1 MSTAER
7 EAVASGSSSG
17 DGTPRRRFGVRLL
30 LAIAFAGVGLVTAGS
45 VYLFV
50 SDRTTEAIDER
61 EAEIAVERTRRL
73 AARLE
78 LGGRFP
84 ARTRSNVTDNY
95 SAWVFDR
102 DQDLLTAET
111 TKAGESLDDVVSRT
125 EAVETALDGRLF
137 TRDLGAGGTVVAAPI
152 DVEGDIE
159 GAVLA
164 SATRPEALQQSL
176 DALQEDRLTTLLI
189 AVGVAVLVA
198 ILVATPVT
206 TRLKRLASD
215 AGQLAAGR
223 LDRPVRTRGRDEIG
237 DLSRALERMRLA
249 LRESFQ
255 ALSSE
260 RDRLTAIFESLSDAV
275 MVVSPEGEVR
285 FSNRAAARL
294 IGPDSRPMEAFRPWF
309 RRAADRGETTQDGL
323 RVQDRVYAINAR
335 LVKSEN
341 AVLMVIRDR
350 TEELQRELA
359 EREFVSNAAHE
370 LRNPIAGISG
380 AIEVLEAGAKEDP
393 EARDH
398 FLRRLSEDADRVSRL
413 THSLLTLARMEAIGE
428 GEAEVVGVKL
438 AVEEAA
444 EAVTVPE
451 AIHFVVETDPAL
463 AAKADPVLL
472 RQVLIG
478 LLTNAFKHTPAPGTV
493 TLRARR
499 SGEEEVRIEVTD
511 TGLGIPEDEVG
522 RVFERFYRG
531 SAQLESE
538 GFGLGLSIA
547 KRMVEVMGGEI
558 GVSSDAGEGSTF
570 WVRLPVAEPSATPV
584 A

>member
-1 MSTAER
+1 M
-7 EAVASGSSSG
+7 GSDGDPASSG
-17 DGTPRRRFGVRLL
+17 EDRPRRIFGVRLL

-50 SDRTTEAIDER
+50 SDRTTEAIDQR

-78 LGGRFP
+78 LGGRIP
-84 ARTRSNVTDNY
+84 ARTRTNITDNY
-95 SAWVFDR
+95 SAWVFDENGK
-102 DQDLLTAET
+102 LLTPSI
-111 TKAGESLDDVVSRT
+111 TKAGEALPEVPSRQ
-125 EAVETALDGRLF
+125 EAVETALDSELF

-152 DVEGDIE
+152 DVEGVNE

-176 DALQEDRLTTLLI
+176 DALREDRLTTLLI
-189 AVGVAVLVA
+189 AVGVAILVA

-237 DLSRALERMRLA
+237 DLGRALERMRQA
-249 LRESFQ
+249 LRESFD

-275 MVVSPEGEVR
+275 MVVSMTGRVR
-285 FSNRAAARL
+285 FSNPAAGRL
-294 IGPDSRPMEAFRPWF
+294 IGPDSTPIGALTPWF
-309 RRAADRGETTQDGL
+309 RRAADRGECTQDGL
-323 RVQDRVYAINAR
+323 RIEDRVYALNAR

-341 AVLMVIRDR
+341 AVLMVVRDR

-393 EARDH
+393 AARDH
-398 FLRRLSEDADRVSRL
+398 FLQRLSEDTDRVSRL

-444 EAVTVPE
+444 DAVSPPSD
-451 AIHFVVETDPAL
+451 IDFVIETDSEL

-499 SGEEEVRIEVTD
+499 RGEEEVVIEVTD
-511 TGLGIPEDEVG
+511 TGLGIPPQEVG

-558 GVSSDAGEGSTF
+558 GVRSDAGHGSTF

>member
-1 MSTAER
+1 MSSDP
-7 EAVASGSSSG
+7 EAPSSEEVR
-17 DGTPRRRFGVRLL
+17 PRRRFGVRLL
-30 LAIAFAGVGLVTAGS
+30 LAIVFAGVGLVTAGS

-50 SDRTTEAIDER
+50 SDRTTEAIDQR

-78 LGGRFP
+78 LGGHFS
-84 ARTRSNVTDNY
+84 ARTRTNVTDNY
-95 SAWVFDR
+95 SAWVFAPNGR
-102 DQDLLTAET
+102 LLTPAT
-111 TKAGESLDDVVSRT
+111 TKAGEAAADVPSRE
-125 EAVETALDGRLF
+125 EAVGTALDGKLF

-152 DVEGDIE
+152 DVEGEIE

-176 DALQEDRLTTLLI
+176 DALQDDRLTTLLI

-223 LDRPVRTRGRDEIG
+223 LDRPVRVRGRDEIG
-237 DLSRALERMRLA
+237 DLGRALERMRLA
-249 LRESFQ
+249 LRESFD

-275 MVVSPEGEVR
+275 MVVSPEGRVR
-285 FSNRAAARL
+285 FSNPAADRL
-294 IGPDSRPMEAFRPWF
+294 IGPDSHPIEALEPWF
-309 RRAADRGETTQDGL
+309 RRAADRGECTQDGL
-323 RVQDRVYAINAR
+323 RVEDRVYALNGR

-341 AVLMVIRDR
+341 AVLMVVRDR

-398 FLRRLSEDADRVSRL
+398 FLRRLSEDAERVSRL

-444 EAVTVPE
+444 EAVTAP
-451 AIHFVVETDPAL
+451 ADIDFVIESDPDL

-499 SGEEEVRIEVTD
+499 RGDDEVVIEVTD
-511 TGLGIPEDEVG
+511 TGLGIPPQELG

-558 GVSSDAGEGSTF
+558 GVRSDADEGSTF

>member
-1 MSTAER
+1 MSTSEF
-7 EAVASGSSSG
+7 E
-17 DGTPRRRFGVRLL
+17 GTKEQGGAAAPRRRRLGVRLL
-30 LAIAFAGVGLVTAGS
+30 LAIAFAGVGLITAGS

-50 SDRTTEAIDER
+50 SDRTTEAINSR
-61 EAEIAVERTRRL
+61 EAEIATERTRRL

-78 LGGRFP
+78 LGGRIP
-84 ARTRSNVTDNY
+84 ARTRSNVTENY
-95 SAWVFDR
+95 SAWVFDPQGR
-102 DQDLLTAET
+102 LLTDQT
-111 TKAGESLDDVVSRT
+111 TKTGKSLGEVPRRQ
-125 EAVETALDGRLF
+125 EAIAAALDGRLF
-137 TRDLGAGGTVVAAPI
+137 QADVGGDTVVAAPI
-152 DVEGDIE
+152 DIEGNVV
-159 GAVLA
+159 GAVL
-164 SATRPEALQQSL
+164 SDATRPEALQQSL

-189 AVGVAVLVA
+189 AVGVAILVA
-198 ILVATPVT
+198 ILISSLITP
-206 TRLKRLASD
+206 RLRRLASS
-215 AGQLAAGR
+215 AAQIAAGR
-223 LDRPVRTRGRDEIG
+223 LDRPVKTRGRDEIG
-237 DLSRALERMRLA
+237 DLGRALERMRLA
-249 LRESFQ
+249 LRQSFD

-260 RDRLTAIFESLSDAV
+260 RDRLSAIFESLGDAV
-275 MVVSPEGEVR
+275 MVVSPEGDVR
-285 FSNRAAARL
+285 FANPAARRL
-294 IGPDSRPMEAFRPWF
+294 IGVDGRPVESLRPWF
-309 RRAADRGETTQDGL
+309 RRAADRGESTHDGL
-323 RVQDRVYAINAR
+323 RVGDRVYGLNAR
-335 LVKSEN
+335 AIPAED
-341 AVLMVIRDR
+341 AVLMVVRDR

-380 AIEVLEAGAKEDP
+380 AIEVLESGAKDDP
-393 EARDH
+393 DARNH
-398 FLRRLSEDADRVSRL
+398 FLRRLAVDAERVSRL

-444 EAVTVPE
+444 EATTPPE
-451 AIHFVVETDPAL
+451 GIALTVETDPEI

-499 SGEEEVRIEVTD
+499 SGDSEVVIEVSD
-511 TGLGIPEDEVG
+511 TGLGIPPEEVG

-558 GVSSDAGEGSTF
+558 GVSSDPGGGSMF
-570 WVRLPVAEPSATPV
+570 WVRLPVAETSATPV

>member
-1 MSTAER
+1 VPSR
-7 EAVASGSSSG
+7 
-17 DGTPRRRFGVRLL
+17 
-30 LAIAFAGVGLVTAGS
+30 
-45 VYLFV
+45 
-50 SDRTTEAIDER
+50 SDALR
-61 EAEIAVERTRRL
+61 
-73 AARLE
+73 
-78 LGGRFP
+78 
-84 ARTRSNVTDNY
+84 
-95 SAWVFDR
+95 
-102 DQDLLTAET
+102 
-111 TKAGESLDDVVSRT
+111 
-125 EAVETALDGRLF
+125 TALDGELY

-152 DVEGDIE
+152 DVEGEIE

-176 DALQEDRLTTLLI
+176 DALREDRLTTLLI
-189 AVGVAVLVA
+189 AVGVAILVA

-223 LDRPVRTRGRDEIG
+223 LDRPVRARGRDEIG
-237 DLSRALERMRLA
+237 DLGRALERMRQA
-249 LRESFQ
+249 LRESFG

-275 MVVSPEGEVR
+275 MVVSLKGRVR
-285 FSNRAAARL
+285 FSNLAAGRL
-294 IGPDSRPMEAFRPWF
+294 IGPDSTPIEALTPWF
-309 RRAADRGETTQDGL
+309 RRAADRGECTQDGL
-323 RVQDRVYAINAR
+323 RIEDRVYALNAR

-341 AVLMVIRDR
+341 AVLIVVRDR

-393 EARDH
+393 AARDH
-398 FLRRLSEDADRVSRL
+398 FLQRLSEDADRVSRL

-444 EAVTVPE
+444 DAVTPP
-451 AIHFVVETDPAL
+451 ADIDFVVETDSEL

-499 SGEEEVRIEVTD
+499 RGEDEVVIEVTD
-511 TGLGIPEDEVG
+511 TGLGIPPQEVG

-558 GVSSDAGEGSTF
+558 GVRSDAGHGSTF

>member
-1 MSTAER
+1 MARTDGQP
-7 EAVASGSSSG
+7 AVPGAGA
-17 DGTPRRRFGVRLL
+17 PRRRFGVRLL

-50 SDRTTEAIDER
+50 SEQTTDAINER
-61 EAEIAVERTRRL
+61 EAEIAVTRTRQL

-78 LGGRFP
+78 LGGRIA
-84 ARTRSNVTDNY
+84 ARTRSNITANY
-95 SAWVFDR
+95 AAWVFD
-102 DQDLLTAET
+102 DDGELLTADPT
-111 TKAGESLDDVVSRT
+111 RRGHRVS
-125 EAVETALDGRLF
+125 AVPQREVAVQTALEGELYEASG
-137 TRDLGAGGTVVAAPI
+137 GAGRTVVAAPI
-152 DVEGDIE
+152 DVAGRIE

-164 SATRPEALQQSL
+164 SASRPEALQQSL
-176 DALQEDRLTTLLI
+176 DRLQEARLATLLI
-189 AVGVAVLVA
+189 ALGVAVLVA
-198 ILVATPVT
+198 ILISSLITP
-206 TRLKRLASD
+206 RLRRLAAS
-215 AGQLAAGR
+215 ASEIAAGR
-223 LDRPVRTRGRDEIG
+223 LDRPVRARGRDEIG
-237 DLSRALERMRLA
+237 DLGRALDRMRIA

-255 ALSSE
+255 ALSGE

-275 MVVSPEGEVR
+275 MVVSLEGQVR
-285 FSNRAAARL
+285 FANPAARRL
-294 IGPDSRPMEAFRPWF
+294 IGADAAPIEPLSPWF
-309 RRAADRGETTQDGL
+309 RRAADRGECTHDGL
-323 RVQDRVYAINAR
+323 RVGDRVYALNAR
-335 LVKSEN
+335 LVPSEQ
-341 AVLMVIRDR
+341 AVLMVVRDR

-380 AIEVLEAGAKEDP
+380 AIEVLQAGAKQDP

-398 FLRRLSEDADRVSRL
+398 FLRRLSEDTERVSRL

-438 AVEEAA
+438 AIEEAA
-444 EAVTVPE
+444 EAVNAPDGIEIVLDL
-451 AIHFVVETDPAL
+451 DPAL
-463 AAKADPVLL
+463 AAKADPILL

-478 LLTNAFKHTPAPGTV
+478 LLTNAFRHTPAPGTV
-493 TLRARR
+493 TLRAHR
-499 SGEEEVRIEVTD
+499 SAEDVVVIEVQD
-511 TGLGIPEDEVG
+511 TGLGIPAEEVG

-558 GVSSDAGEGSTF
+558 GVRSQPDDGATF
-570 WVRLPVAEPSATPV
+570 WVRLPVAEPTATPV

>member
-1 MSTAER
+1 MATEDR
-7 EAVASGSSSG
+7 EAVSSEEAR
-17 DGTPRRRFGVRLL
+17 PRRRFGVRLL

-78 LGGRFP
+78 LGGRIP
-84 ARTRSNVTDNY
+84 ARTRSNVTENY
-95 SAWVFDR
+95 SAWVFNEEGS
-102 DQDLLTAET
+102 LLTAAT
-111 TKAGESLDDVVSRT
+111 TKAGKPLEDVASRA
-125 EAVETALDGRLF
+125 EALRTALDGELF
-137 TRDLGAGGTVVAAPI
+137 ELDMGAGGTIVAAPI
-152 DVEGDIE
+152 DLEGKIG

-198 ILVATPVT
+198 IAVATPVT
-206 TRLKRLASD
+206 TRLKRLASS

-223 LDRPVRTRGRDEIG
+223 LDRPVRARGRDEIG
-237 DLSRALERMRLA
+237 DLGRALERMRIA

-275 MVVSPEGEVR
+275 IVAPPEGEVR
-285 FSNRAAARL
+285 FSNPAAGRL
-294 IGPDSRPMEAFRPWF
+294 IGPDSMPIEALRPWF
-309 RRAADRGETTQDGL
+309 RRAADRGEATQDGL
-323 RVQDRVYAINAR
+323 RVDDRVYALNAR
-335 LVKSEN
+335 LVTSEN
-341 AVLMVIRDR
+341 AVLMVVRDR

-380 AIEVLEAGAKEDP
+380 AIEVLESGAKDDP

-398 FLRRLSEDADRVSRL
+398 FLRRLSEDAERVSRL

-428 GEAEVVGVKL
+428 GEAEVVGVRL
-438 AVEEAA
+438 AVEEAT
-444 EAVTVPE
+444 EAVTPPAE
-451 AIHFVVETDPAL
+451 IDFVVETDPEL

-499 SGEEEVRIEVTD
+499 RGEDEVEIEVTD
-511 TGLGIPEDEVG
+511 TGLGIPPKEVG
-522 RVFERFYRG
+522 RVFERF
-531 SAQLESE
+531 
-538 GFGLGLSIA
+538 
-547 KRMVEVMGGEI
+547 
-558 GVSSDAGEGSTF
+558 
-570 WVRLPVAEPSATPV
+570 
-584 A
+584 